1 MDVNYY
7 LQEIENILQK
17 GSERSHYPTLKTFID
32 TAMLGVN
39 TVIEEKGNQAGI
51 PDFTVRKN
59 NRVIGYIEAK
69 KISENLDLIL
79 ETEQLKRYLDSAIA
93 LNFVLTNFLEFRWY
107 KNGKLQ
113 QKIIIGEVKN
123 NQIIATKEADKFID
137 LIHNFLSNEGKII
150 NNYTELAME
159 MATVTKALCYSIES
173 ALKQENETG
182 ELRQLKLVFQDLLL
196 PDLDSNNF
204 ADMYAQTIAYGLF
217 TARIGHHERSLFSS
231 PPIRGGEGGLK
242 PLNKGERSPL
252 TPLSKGG
259 NNDEFNAET
268 ASYYLSDNI
277 PFLKGLFDTV
287 ISTNIAKKIQWA
299 ISLLIELLAN
309 ADMANILE
317 NFGRETKREDPVVH
331 FYETFL
337 SAYSAKLRKN
347 RGVYYTPEPVV
358 YFIVKAV
365 NDVLET
371 YFYLDDGLANT
382 HVNILDPATG
392 TGTFLY
398 EIIKQIYDNF
408 NRYGV
413 RNWHELLKQKR
424 VLKRLFGF
432 ELLMTPYTI
441 AHLKLGL
448 LLKTLGYRFQE
459 KERLNIFLTNS
470 LDEGIKKSELL
481 FAEYISQEANQ
492 AAEVKTET
500 PINVVIGNP
509 PYAGHS
515 ANKGSWID
523 GLIKD
528 YYQVDGMDLNEKN
541 PKWLQDD
548 YVKFIRFG
556 QWRIEKTGA
565 GILAF
570 VTNHGYLDN
579 PTFRGMRQQLMNSFD
594 CIYLI
599 NLHGNAKKKEVSPD
613 GTPDKNVFDIQQ
625 GVAIIIAVKD
635 IPKDKSF
642 LTFKGEP
649 HTIKNGIYYYDMWGS
664 RESKYQQLKELNL
677 YEINWETVNP
687 QSPFYLFTPQDTFLL
702 EEYNQGWKITDI
714 MPENS
719 LGCLTKRDNLVI
731 NYTSSKVRE
740 QITSFIDKN
749 KDDTE
754 ATALFNLKLE
764 DKDMWNAKVARQ
776 SIKQEEI
783 DNYIKQELY
792 RPFDIKYIFY
802 HPKFVARLNTRI
814 MQHFFSPNYGIILG
828 RQGNATGSETWD
840 VIFITNSLIDQNIFR
855 RGGGTVFP
863 LYLYSEKENGQ
874 SSLINEKQ
882 ANFSPKFIKAITNKL
897 GYTPSPEMIFYYIY
911 AVLHSPHY
919 RQRYAQFLKI
929 DFPRIPL
936 PKNQDLFKQ
945 LAEKG
950 EILVNLHL
958 MKNLPDIKT
967 TISNFISNDNL
978 PIFTQEKG
986 EFHYQGDGKNEV
998 KQIKYD
1004 ENKQQVIIN
1013 KDCYFRGVNK
1023 SLWEFK
1029 IGGYQVLEKWLKDR
1043 KKENISLTERDIIHY
1058 QNILIVLQKTMEVM
1072 REIDDI
1078 YKF

>member
-32 TAMLGVN
+32 SAKLGVN

-59 NRVIGYIEAK
+59 QRVIGYIEAK

-93 LNFVLTNFLEFRWY
+93 LNFILTNFLEFRWY
-107 KNGKLQ
+107 QNGKLQ
-113 QKIIIGEVKN
+113 EKIIIGRVKK
-123 NQIIATKEADKFID
+123 NQIIATKEADKLID

-173 ALKQENETG
+173 ALKEEKETG
-182 ELRQLKLVFQDLLL
+182 ELKQLKLVFQDLLL
-196 PDLDSNNF
+196 PDLDSANF

-217 TARIGHHERSLFSS
+217 TARIGHHETSEIATLNE
-231 PPIRGGEGGLK
+231 RGIDRK
-242 PLNKGERSPL
+242 
-252 TPLSKGG
+252 
-259 NNDEFNAET
+259 FNAET

-309 ADMANILE
+309 ADMGNILE
-317 NFGRETKREDPVVH
+317 NFGRETKKEDPVVH

-337 SAYSAKLRKN
+337 SAYSPNLRKN

-358 YFIVKAV
+358 YFMVKAV
-365 NDVLET
+365 NDVLEK
-371 YFYLDDGLANT
+371 YFYLNDGLANT
-382 HVNILDPATG
+382 NVNILDPATG

-398 EIIKQIYDNF
+398 EIIKQIYENF

-413 RNWHELLKQKR
+413 RNWHELLKQKQ

-528 YYQVDGMDLNEKN
+528 YYQVDGADLNEKN

-625 GVAIIIAVKD
+625 GVAIIIAVKN
-635 IPKDKSF
+635 IPKDKIF
-642 LTFKGEP
+642 LAFKNKP
-649 HTIKNGIYYYDMWGS
+649 HNIKDGIYYYDIWGS
-664 RESKYQQLKELNL
+664 RESKYEQLKELNL

-714 MPENS
+714 MPINVLGFQTHRDHFAIDFDRDKLYNRIEEMRDKNISDDDFLNKYNLKENS
-719 LGCLTKRDNLVI
+719 IWKI
-731 NYTSSKVRE
+731 NKARQE
-740 QITSFIDKN
+740 IKN
-749 KDDTE
+749 DSQW
-754 ATALFNLKLE
+754 E
-764 DKDMWNAKVARQ
+764 DKL
-776 SIKQEEI
+776 I
-783 DNYIKQELY
+783 DCLY
-792 RPFDIKYIFY
+792 RPFDWRFCYFSDTIMDRPRRELINHVMGKENLCLLASRQQANIGYY
-802 HPKFVARLNTRI
+802 HCLVTNKPAN
-814 MQHFFSPNYGIILG
+814 
-828 RQGNATGSETWD
+828 D
-840 VIFITNSLIDQNIFR
+840 CVISTTSREANQ
-855 RGGGTVFP
+855 VFP
-863 LYLYSEKENGQ
+863 LYIYPNEENGQ
-874 SSLINEKQ
+874 ILTQQEERQ
-882 ANFSPKFIKAITNKL
+882 ANFSPNFIKAITNKL
-897 GYTPSPEMIFYYIY
+897 GYNPSPEIIFYYIY
-911 AVLHSPHY
+911 AVLHSPNY

-936 PKNQDLFKQ
+936 PNNPDLFKQ

-950 EILVNLHL
+950 ETLVNLHL
-958 MKNLPDIKT
+958 MKKLPKIKT
-967 TISNFISNDNL
+967 TISNFISKEDL
-978 PIFTQEKG
+978 PIFAQEKG

-998 KQIKYD
+998 TLVKYD
-1004 ENKQQVIIN
+1004 ENKQQVMIN
-1013 KDCYFRGVNK
+1013 KDCYFCDVNK

-1043 KKENISLTERDIIHY
+1043 QKANISLTEKDIIHY
-1058 QNILIVLQKTMEVM
+1058 QNILIVVKTTLQIMK
-1072 REIDDI
+1072 EIDDI
-1078 YKF
+1078 YKL

>member
-7 LQEIENILQK
+7 LQDIENILQK

-32 TAMLGVN
+32 SAKLGVN

-59 NRVIGYIEAK
+59 HRVIGYIETK

-79 ETEQLKRYLDSAIA
+79 ETEQLKHYLDSAIA
-93 LNFVLTNFLEFRWY
+93 LKFILTNFLEFRWY

-113 QKIIIGEVKN
+113 EKIIIGEVKN
-123 NQIIATKEADKFID
+123 NQIIATKEADQLIE

-159 MATVTKALCYSIES
+159 MARVTKALCYSIES

-217 TARIGHHERSLFSS
+217 TARIGHHERSPPPLPS
-231 PPIRGGEGGLK
+231 PVGEVGV
-242 PLNKGERSPL
+242 RA
-252 TPLSKGG
+252 
-259 NNDEFNAET
+259 NNSDFNAKT

-287 ISTNIAKKIQWA
+287 INTNIAKKIQWA

-317 NFGRETKREDPVVH
+317 NFGRETKREDPLVH

-337 SAYSAKLRKN
+337 SAYSANLRKN

-382 HVNILDPATG
+382 NVNILDPATG

-398 EIIKQIYDNF
+398 EIIKQIYENF

-413 RNWHELLKQKR
+413 RNWQELLKRKR

-470 LDEGIKKSELL
+470 LDESIKKSELL

-492 AAEVKTET
+492 AAEVKTQT

-528 YYQVDGMDLNEKN
+528 YYQVDAMDLNEKN

-714 MPENS
+714 MPINS
-719 LGCLTKRDNLVI
+719 VGIVTARDKLAIHDSFEKVEKVI
-731 NYTSSKVRE
+731 NDFVCLSEEEVRE
-740 QITSFIDKN
+740 KYDLG
-749 KDDTE
+749 KDSQDWKVSL
-754 ATALFNLKLE
+754 AQ
-764 DKDMWNAKVARQ
+764 KD
-776 SIKQEEI
+776 IKDSGI
-783 DNYIKQELY
+783 DNNLIKPILY
-792 RPFDIKYIFY
+792 RPFDI
-802 HPKFVARLNTRI
+802 
-814 MQHFFSPNYGIILG
+814 
-828 RQGNATGSETWD
+828 
-840 VIFITNSLIDQNIFR
+840 
-855 RGGGTVFP
+855 
-863 LYLYSEKENGQ
+863 
-874 SSLINEKQ
+874 
-882 ANFSPKFIKAITNKL
+882 
-897 GYTPSPEMIFYYIY
+897 
-911 AVLHSPHY
+911 
-919 RQRYAQFLKI
+919 
-929 DFPRIPL
+929 
-936 PKNQDLFKQ
+936 
-945 LAEKG
+945 
-950 EILVNLHL
+950 
-958 MKNLPDIKT
+958 
-967 TISNFISNDNL
+967 
-978 PIFTQEKG
+978 
-986 EFHYQGDGKNEV
+986 
-998 KQIKYD
+998 
-1004 ENKQQVIIN
+1004 
-1013 KDCYFRGVNK
+1013 
-1023 SLWEFK
+1023 
-1029 IGGYQVLEKWLKDR
+1029 
-1043 KKENISLTERDIIHY
+1043 
-1058 QNILIVLQKTMEVM
+1058 
-1072 REIDDI
+1072 
-1078 YKF
+1078 

>member
-1 MDVNYY
+1 MDINYY
-7 LQEIENILQK
+7 LQEIENNLQK
-17 GSERSHYPTLKTFID
+17 GSERSHYPTIKTLID
-32 TAMLGVN
+32 SAMLGIN

-59 NRVIGYIEAK
+59 QRIIGYIEAK
-69 KISENLDLIL
+69 KINENLDIIL
-79 ETEQLKRYLDSAIA
+79 DTEQLKRYLDSAIA
-93 LNFVLTNFLEFRWY
+93 LNFILTNFLEFRWY
-107 KNGKLQ
+107 QKGKLQ
-113 QKIIIGEVKN
+113 HKIIIGNIKN
-123 NQIIATKEADKFID
+123 NQIIATEEANQLIN
-137 LIHNFLSNEGKII
+137 LIHHFLSSENKII
-150 NNYTELAME
+150 NNYTELAVE

-173 ALKQENETG
+173 ALKQEKETG

-196 PDLDSNNF
+196 PDLDSANF

-217 TARIGHHERSLFSS
+217 TARIGHYETSS
-231 PPIRGGEGGLK
+231 I
-242 PLNKGERSPL
+242 NK
-252 TPLSKGG
+252 
-259 NNDEFNAET
+259 NNNQFNGET

-287 ISTNIAKKIQWA
+287 ISTNIAPKIQWS
-299 ISLLIELLAN
+299 IELLIELLAN
-309 ADMANILE
+309 VDMGNILE

-337 SAYSAKLRKN
+337 SAYSANLRKN

-358 YFIVKAV
+358 YFMVKAV
-365 NDVLET
+365 NDVLEK
-371 YFYLDDGLANT
+371 YFYLNDGFANT
-382 HVNILDPATG
+382 NVNILDPATG

-398 EIIKQIYDNF
+398 EIVKQIYENF

-413 RNWHELLKQKR
+413 KNWQELLKQKQ
-424 VLKRLFGF
+424 VLARLFGF

-448 LLKTLGYRFQE
+448 LLKTLGYRFQD

-492 AAEVKTET
+492 AAEVKTEI

-528 YYQVDGMDLNEKN
+528 YYQVDGMDLKEKN

-556 QWRIEKTGA
+556 QWRIDKTGA

-579 PTFRGMRQQLMNSFD
+579 PTFRGMRQNLMNSFD

-625 GVAIIIAVKD
+625 GVSIIIAVKD
-635 IPKDKSF
+635 IPKDKIF
-642 LTFKGEP
+642 LAFKGKSQQ
-649 HTIKNGIYYYDMWGS
+649 IKDGIYYYDIWGS

-677 YEINWETVNP
+677 YDINWEVVNP

-714 MPENS
+714 MPINS
-719 LGCLTKRDNLVI
+719 VGIVTARDKLTIHNSFAEVETVI
-731 NYTSSKVRE
+731 NDFVSLSEEEARE
-740 QITSFIDKN
+740 KYNLGKDSQDWKICLAQKDIKDTDID
-749 KDDTE
+749 T
-754 ATALFNLKLE
+754 NL
-764 DKDMWNAKVARQ
+764 
-776 SIKQEEI
+776 IKPI
-783 DNYIKQELY
+783 LY
-792 RPFDIKYIFY
+792 RPFDIKYTYYTGNSSGFICRSRNEVMKNMLFG
-802 HPKFVARLNTRI
+802 KNLGLIVNRQVRV
-814 MQHFFSPNYGIILG
+814 NY
-828 RQGNATGSETWD
+828 NH
-840 VIFITNSLIDQNIFR
+840 VFITQSLVDFHSLETANANPYL
-855 RGGGTVFP
+855 FP
-863 LYLYSEKENGQ
+863 LYIYSEEDKQSIFTSAKKE
-874 SSLINEKQ
+874 
-882 ANFSPKFIKAITNKL
+882 ANFSPEFIKEISHKL
-897 GYTPSPEMIFYYIY
+897 GYTPIPETIFYYIY
-911 AVLHSPHY
+911 AVLHSPNY

-936 PKNQDLFKQ
+936 TNNQELFNQ

-958 MKNLPDIKT
+958 MKELPKIKT
-967 TISNFISNDNL
+967 TMANFINSEDL
-978 PIFTQEKG
+978 PMFAQEKG

-998 KQIKYD
+998 TQVKYD
-1004 ENKQQVIIN
+1004 ENKQQILIN
-1013 KDCYFRGVNK
+1013 KDCYFCDVDK
-1023 SLWEFK
+1023 QLWEFK
-1029 IGGYQVLEKWLKDR
+1029 IGGYQVLDKWLKDR
-1043 KKENISLTERDIIHY
+1043 KKANLTLTENDIIHY
-1058 QNILIVLQKTMEVM
+1058 QNILIVLQETIKTMT
-1072 REIDDI
+1072 EIDNI
-1078 YKF
+1078 YHNNHPK

>member
-32 TAMLGVN
+32 TAMLGVSA
-39 TVIEEKGNQAGI
+39 VIEEKGNQAGI

-59 NRVIGYIEAK
+59 HRVIGYIEAK

-79 ETEQLKRYLDSAIA
+79 ETEQLQRYLDSAIA

-217 TARIGHHERSLFSS
+217 TARIGHHEKTPLA
-231 PPIRGGEGGLK
+231 
-242 PLNKGERSPL
+242 PLNKGENNNKSLPSTVGEGLGVRAE
-252 TPLSKGG
+252 
-259 NNDEFNAET
+259 NFNDEFNAET

-287 ISTNIAKKIQWA
+287 ISTNIAEKIKWA

-309 ADMANILE
+309 ADMGNILE

-398 EIIKQIYDNF
+398 EIIKQIYENF

-413 RNWHELLKQKR
+413 SNWHELLKQKR

-714 MPENS
+714 MPINV
-719 LGCLTKRDNLVI
+719 LGFQTHRDHFAIDFDRDKLHNRI
-731 NYTSSKVRE
+731 EEMR
-740 QITSFIDKN
+740 DKN
-749 KDDTE
+749 ISDDE
-754 ATALFNLKLE
+754 YYEKYNLKDNRDWKLKKARQEIKNDPQWE
-764 DKDMWNAKVARQ
+764 DKL
-776 SIKQEEI
+776 I
-783 DNYIKQELY
+783 DCLY
-792 RPFDIKYIFY
+792 RPFDWRFCYFSY
-802 HPKFVARLNTRI
+802 VAMDYPRRELMNHVMGKDNLCLLT
-814 MQHFFSPNYGIILG
+814 S
-828 RQGNATGSETWD
+828 RQQANIGYRHCWVADFPPESCVVSTTSREGN
-840 VIFITNSLIDQNIFR
+840 Q
-855 RGGGTVFP
+855 VFP
-863 LYLYSEKENGQ
+863 LYIYPDTENGQ
-874 SSLINEKQ
+874 ILTQQEEKQ
-882 ANFSPKFIKAITNKL
+882 ANFSPEFLKAITDKL
-897 GYTPSPEMIFYYIY
+897 GYTPSPEIIFYYIY
-911 AVLHSPHY
+911 AVLHSPNY

-936 PKNQDLFKQ
+936 TNNPDLFKQ

-958 MKNLPDIKT
+958 MKKLPDIKT
-967 TISNFISNDNL
+967 TMSNFISNDNL

-986 EFHYQGDGKNEV
+986 EFHYQGDDKNEV
-998 KQIKYD
+998 TQVKYD
-1004 ENKQQVIIN
+1004 ENKQQVMIN
-1013 KDCYFRGVNK
+1013 KDCYFCDVNK

-1043 KKENISLTERDIIHY
+1043 KKENISLTEKDIIHY